1 MAENN
6 SPRRTSVLSDV
17 DELDRH
23 LEKTY
28 GMPMPEWWE
37 GATRAYVQ
45 LAKIINPSAGA
56 GPDPELDEPVDQYAA
71 NARLARA
78 ASLPEIVVLATGNHA
93 LNLTSVDEA
102 LQCVAFGTVG
112 PKLYVEL
119 FWESIVEAQEAGAV
133 KLSVFEVLQGPVPQI
148 TLSVEQYTFEFKY
161 LQCEALVRRCV
172 NKRLLLPGD
181 LLTSQQ
187 VPNHM

>member
-6 SPRRTSVLSDV
+6 SPRRTSVLSDI

-56 GPDPELDEPVDQYAA
+56 APDPELDEPVDQYAA

-93 LNLTSVDEA
+93 LNLTS
-102 LQCVAFGTVG
+102 
-112 PKLYVEL
+112 VEL